1 MVSHSLHPGAVNTE
15 IYAKGDSFYKIIGWL
30 SRPINLTEEEGART
44 TLYAALSEVCFL
56 LLCCV
61 MLSGI
66 RWCTRAPLCSG
77 VCAHACMRRRP
88 AR

>member
-30 SRPINLTEEEGART
+30 SRPINLTEEEGAKT

-56 LLCCV
+56 
-61 MLSGI
+61 
-66 RWCTRAPLCSG
+66 PLCVVLSSA
-77 VCAHACMRRRP
+77 CADVHAFLFVRECGISVYSRLT
-88 AR
+88 A